1 MSMHAVAD
9 IVSAGRLQLA
19 AGIPA
24 KLVIT
29 NVKHSTKDR
38 RS

>member
-1 MSMHAVAD
+1 MNARVLVARGP
-9 IVSAGRLQLA
+9 IGKLA
-19 AGIPA
+19 AGIPV

-38 RS
+38 CS